1 MIYIYIY
8 VIYSATPCI
17 KKSTQNVK
25 CEIKEL
31 DQVEMQ
37 YDCLIA
43 LPFNYA
49 NRYTCFYL
57 SV

>member
-1 MIYIYIY
+1 M
-8 VIYSATPCI
+8 IYSATPCI

-43 LPFNYA
+43 LPFNYV
-49 NRYTCFYL
+49 NQYTCFYL